1 MDLFI
6 LFLLCFT
13 CFCSAQEDYMQRTFL
28 QRTTTA
34 CVPSLRSN
42 HLLSTPTTCARVATT
57 NSTRTSSTSSKSSP
71 ISTAT
76 SKMVKT
82 ELSPSGA
89 KRADDLPHI
98 PPAEFRS
105 WNRMADMMN
114 YYHNNFRQTWNQLYA
129 ATEPGASLPA
139 SRLIALS
146 TSFIQHL
153 TVHHGMHGF
162 LVSD

>member
-1 MDLFI
+1 MDLYV
-6 LFLLCFT
+6 LLVFCLA
-13 CFCSAQEDYMQRTFL
+13 CFCSAQEDYMQRTLL
-28 QRTTTA
+28 QHTTTA
-34 CVPSLRSN
+34 CIPSLRSN
-42 HLLSTPTTCARVATT
+42 LLSTPTTCARLATT
-57 NSTRTSSTSSKSSP
+57 ISSRTSSTSSTSSR
-71 ISTAT
+71 ISAAT

-89 KRADDLPHI
+89 KPADDLPQI

-129 ATEPGASLPA
+129 ATAPGASLPA

-153 TVHHGMHGF
+153 TGNGCPTSGEVLF
-162 LVSD
+162 